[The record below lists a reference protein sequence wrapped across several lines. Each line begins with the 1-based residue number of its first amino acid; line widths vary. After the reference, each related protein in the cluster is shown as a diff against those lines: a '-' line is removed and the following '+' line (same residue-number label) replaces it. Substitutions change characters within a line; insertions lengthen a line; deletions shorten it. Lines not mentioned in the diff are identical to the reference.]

1 MIIQRIVQ
9 ILEQSAGNPIGIMK
23 RSLNSKVRPGNK
35 LPHRT
40 TGLTADS
47 ITASQPKLIG
57 SILEWVFKSN
67 EAAVRLNTGGSLKE
81 GAKIG
86 EQQVPYGKNL
96 GKKKKRGQSKAK
108 PSKYIEALTDWAMK
122 KYGIPYKKAKRVAFK
137 IAQRAVEN
145 GQTVKSAGWL
155 EDAKREI
162 AAQINQDIKSIALME
177 VNIEINR
184 ALGRRI

>member
-1 MIIQRIVQ
+1 
-9 ILEQSAGNPIGIMK
+9 
-23 RSLNSKVRPGNK
+23 
-35 LPHRT
+35 
-40 TGLTADS
+40 
-47 ITASQPKLIG
+47 
-57 SILEWVFKSN
+57 
-67 EAAVRLNTGGSLKE
+67 
-81 GAKIG
+81 
-86 EQQVPYGKNL
+86 
-96 GKKKKRGQSKAK
+96 
-108 PSKYIEALTDWAMK
+108 MK